1 MKVSNL
7 NQTAQQLTAYANSTQ
22 GAQSARHQNRQTQ
35 TDKNRSGVNNKDM
48 VNISTSSRMLQRA
61 SGVNAASAPER
72 TEKVQ
77 AVGKQV
83 QSNNYKVNSIK
94 VAGAMMKDL
103 IKNLG

>member
-7 NQTAQQLTAYANSTQ
+7 NQTAQQLSAYVNSTQ
-22 GAQSARHQNRQTQ
+22 GTQSAHRQNGQTQ
-35 TDKNRSGVNNKDM
+35 TDKKQSGVNNKDM

-61 SGVNAASAPER
+61 GRLKAASAPER

-77 AVGKQV
+77 AVGEQV
-83 QSNNYKVNSIK
+83 QSNNYKVNSTN